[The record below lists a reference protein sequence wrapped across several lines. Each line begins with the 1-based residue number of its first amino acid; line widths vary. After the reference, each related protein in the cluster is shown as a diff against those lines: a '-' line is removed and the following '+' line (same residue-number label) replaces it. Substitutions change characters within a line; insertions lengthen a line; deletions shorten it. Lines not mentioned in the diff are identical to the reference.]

1 MSILLPEEIIRH
13 ILEFNADFHPNL
25 LACHEEMLKDPPYYW
40 KKVCGGFKPCIGDHV
55 TWGDFKKCNERIRM
69 DYNPETMTHNYL
81 WNEYVNLYAIE
92 ISAEITPKNGG
103 YNSRNIYL
111 YYGWKR
117 RKNFNHIWYQRWVN
131 SFGTLFLG
139 TY

>member
-1 MSILLPEEIIRH
+1 MNLLPDEIIRH

-25 LACHEEMLKDPPYYW
+25 LACHKEMLKDPPYYW
-40 KKVCGGFKPCIGDHV
+40 KKVCGGFKPGISDHV
-55 TWGDFKKCNERIRM
+55 TWCDFKRKGQIRM
-69 DYNPETMTHNYL
+69 DYNPTMPQ
-81 WNEYVNLYAIE
+81 WNEYLYLYAIE
-92 ISAEITPKNGG
+92 ISAAEITPKNGE
-103 YNSRNIYL
+103 YSSRNIYL

-117 RKNFNHIWYQRWVN
+117 RKNFNHIWYQRWLN